1 MGCKTPISFNLQK
14 YVEKVLFLVTM
25 IKLKDLKAATQLK
38 RDLNTGFFH
47 VNIEKI
53 LRTVFFIE
61 NFRWLLLII
70 HCEHLLF

>member
-38 RDLNTGFFH
+38 RDSNTGFFH
-47 VNIEKI
+47 VNIEKF

-61 NFRWLLLII
+61 NFR
-70 HCEHLLF
+70 